1 MWREL
6 DVKNG
11 EELYIHIIEEDFMEA
26 DETGEN
32 RNEGN
37 VSSDDNERLDKL
49 KYDEAVQNK
58 EKGWIWKGADVV
70 FPPVPFIHFIS

>member
-58 EKGWIWKGADVV
+58 EKGWIWKEADVV
-70 FPPVPFIHFIS
+70 FPPVPCIHFIS